1 MAEARPAMTIRAML
15 GPQSPEPTL
24 HDVLRLIGIRGPAAV
39 VTAGWQE
46 REGELDE
53 LVEHLGG
60 DATDLR
66 LYQRAE
72 RVFAADPAFSEAYR
86 ARQTLFRDLQR
97 FYRLRLGH
105 LADSYRALLEEH
117 GSPRVLSMERKAAF
131 RALRTLDSQH
141 LRRIR
146 RIHDRF
152 EAAERVLER
161 PAIAAHRREIA
172 DILAG
177 SAVLL
182 VAGGHVEILLNRLRL
197 FGIGD
202 LAASIPV
209 IAWSA
214 GAMALSE
221 RVVLF
226 HDHPVHG
233 PNNAEV
239 ADSGLGLFTG
249 VVPLPHARQRLN
261 LDDTGRV
268 GVLAR
273 RCAPAR
279 CVTLD
284 PGAVVAWRDGVI
296 VHAET
301 AQRLGPRGSLAPVR
315 AA

>member
-1 MAEARPAMTIRAML
+1 ML

-24 HDVLRLIGIRGPAAV
+24 HDVLRTVEIRGPVAV

-46 REGELDE
+46 REGEVDE
-53 LVEHLGG
+53 LANHIAT

-66 LYQRAE
+66 LYHRAE
-72 RVFAADPAFSEAYR
+72 EVFAGDSAFAEAYR
-86 ARQTLFRDLQR
+86 ARQALLMDLQR

-105 LADSYRALLEEH
+105 LAESYRALLGEH
-117 GSPRVLSMERKAAF
+117 GSPRVLSMERRAAL
-131 RALRTLDSQH
+131 RALRTLDNQH
-141 LRRIR
+141 YRRVR
-146 RIHDRF
+146 RIHERF
-152 EAAERVLER
+152 EDTERPAER
-161 PAIAAHRREIA
+161 PAIASHRREIA
-172 DILAG
+172 GILGA
-177 SAVLL
+177 SVVLL
-182 VAGGHVEILLNRLRL
+182 VAGGHVGVLVNRLRL
-197 FGIGD
+197 FGLAD
-202 LAASIPV
+202 LAEKIPV

-239 ADSGLGLFTG
+239 ADVGLGLFRG
-249 VVPLPHARQRLN
+249 VVPLPHARRRLH
-261 LDDTGRV
+261 LDDPGRV

-273 RCAPAR
+273 RCSPAR

-284 PGAVVAWRDGVI
+284 PGAVVVWRDGQI

-301 AQRLGPRGSLAPVR
+301 AQRLGPRGALTPVR